1 MILHETAF
9 AKLNLAL
16 HVRAKRSDDYHLLE
30 TLFAFVE
37 DGDTLS
43 IAAADEISLTIA
55 GPFGAGLSNGEDNLV
70 VRAARALAEAYG
82 VETGAALHLEKN
94 LPIASGIG
102 GGSADAAAAL
112 RLLTRFWSL
121 DSDDPKLLEIAATL
135 GADVP
140 ACVHSRTVVGTGVG
154 DVLAPFAGGALSGRA
169 VLLINPLRPCPTGA
183 VFANWDQIDRGALDP
198 LDLEHSRNDLT
209 ASAVSLVPEIAQVL
223 DALVGACNADLI
235 RMSGSGAT
243 CFALFETSEA
253 MRSAATVIAAAY
265 PNWWQLGSRIR

>member
-16 HVRAKRSDDYHLLE
+16 HVRARRSDHYHLLE

-37 DGDTLS
+37 DGDELS
-43 IAAADEISLTIA
+43 VVPAEGMSLTIA
-55 GPFGAGLSNGEDNLV
+55 GPFGGALSAGEDNLV
-70 VRAARALAEAYG
+70 VRAARALAKAFG

-112 RLLTRFWSL
+112 RLLTRFWTL
-121 DSDDPKLLEIAATL
+121 DGDDPKLLEIAATL

-140 ACVHSRTVVGTGVG
+140 ACIHSQTVIGTGVG
-154 DVLAPFAGGALSGRA
+154 DVLTPFAGEAFSGRA
-169 VLLINPLRPCPTGA
+169 VLLVNPLRPSPTGA

-209 ASAVSLVPEIAQVL
+209 APAASLVPEIAQVL
-223 DALVGACNADLI
+223 DALAEAGNADLI

-243 CFALFETSEA
+243 CFAIFETSDA
-253 MRSAATVIAAAY
+253 MRTAETMIANAH
-265 PNWWQLGSRIR
+265 PDWWQLGSRLR